1 MAGEM
6 APELADLFGARHQ
19 QLYTLKSETTRN
31 LTGTGAFEGQRVTGS
46 FYLQTLSPSSGKA
59 VLKYRDEVAACVNQ
73 FGKGQAF
80 LIGTLLG
87 PAILPEKSAPEN
99 RQFLAALLERAGV
112 KPDRVGKLQRRRR
125 NLGPKSAWFFLNCTH
140 ETVQESVPL
149 EGFRSAVQLLG
160 GDLEIR
166 GGKVLISVEP
176 MDICCLV
183 LET

>member
-1 MAGEM
+1 
-6 APELADLFGARHQ
+6 
-19 QLYTLKSETTRN
+19 
-31 LTGTGAFEGQRVTGS
+31 
-46 FYLQTLSPSSGKA
+46 
-59 VLKYRDEVAACVNQ
+59 VAACVNQ
-73 FGKGQAF
+73 FGKGQAY
-80 LIGTLLG
+80 LVGTLLG

-112 KPDRVGKLQRRRR
+112 TPDRVGKLQRRRR
-125 NLGPKSAWFFLNCTH
+125 NLESKSAWFFLNCTR

-149 EGFRSAVQLLG
+149 EGFRSAARLLG

-166 GGKVLISVEP
+166 GGNAQISVEP